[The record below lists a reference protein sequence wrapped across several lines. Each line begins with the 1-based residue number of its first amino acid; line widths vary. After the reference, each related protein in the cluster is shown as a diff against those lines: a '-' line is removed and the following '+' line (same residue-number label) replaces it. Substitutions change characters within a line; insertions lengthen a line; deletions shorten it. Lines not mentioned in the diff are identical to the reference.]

1 LAILELYLLIKIFD
15 KEEYADAF
23 IKSGELFCRSLGDF
37 KRIEDD
43 GARGDV
49 YEGVTGWHQPG
60 RISLSISFKDKDGVE
75 RTLPIEKLAGP
86 VVIQNIGYDR
96 LNVYCMYAV
105 TVPEFEEPYETEE
118 ERLRAV
124 EKINAMLKEK
134 STLSDKALSLGEFAV
149 VVCQVGNFLSRV
161 NKAAAAKNFTCWNGA
176 IEYYDPKT
184 FHGTFGDFE
193 ALFRK
198 RNTYEHQNEYRFAFG
213 SHEPEGTKTI
223 RVGSLED
230 IAFKIRTCEIN
241 EKLQLKLAD

>member
-1 LAILELYLLIKIFD
+1 LIKIFD
-15 KEEYADAF
+15 KEENADAF
-23 IKSGELFCRSLGDF
+23 IKSGDLFSRTLGDF

-49 YEGVTGWHQPG
+49 YEGVTGWHQPD
-60 RISLSISFKDKDGVE
+60 RISLSIAFEDKDGLE

-86 VVIQNIGYDR
+86 FVIQNTGYDR

-105 TVPEFEEPYETEE
+105 KIPEFEEPCETEE

-124 EKINAMLKEK
+124 EKINRMLKEK

-149 VVCQVGNFLSRV
+149 VVYRVGDFLDRV
-161 NKAAAAKNFTCWNGA
+161 NKASDDRNFTCWNGA
-176 IEYYDPKT
+176 IGYYDPQT
-184 FHGTFGDFE
+184 FHGTFEELE
-193 ALFRK
+193 AIFRK

-213 SHEPEGTKTI
+213 SHEPEGAKTI

-230 IAFKIRTCEIN
+230 IAFKIQTCEIN
-241 EKLQLKLAD
+241 EKLQLRLAD